1 MHRRLIPLVLV
12 AAIATPALAQNRGDF
27 RRDMAVPAGQQVS
40 IHNINGDIKVT
51 PSTTGKVEVVG
62 IKHGSGADQ
71 LRVDVQQTSRGV
83 TVCVLYDNQDSYC
96 DDNGMHAHSS
106 DRGNR
111 NWDRGSISLEVT
123 VPTNVTVSANSVSG
137 NIAVTGA
144 QGDIAVNSVSGDIE
158 LDRLRA
164 SSINA
169 NTVSGNVVAH
179 VDEFIGRGD
188 LSFHSVSG
196 DVTLDAPRG
205 FEADL
210 TMSTVSGDI
219 NSDFP
224 LTLGGSLGGRARR
237 GNVQARIGN
246 GGRRMDVST
255 VSGDLR
261 IRMGN
266 R

>member
-1 MHRRLIPLVLV
+1 MYRRLIPLVLA
-12 AAIATPALAQNRGDF
+12 AAIASPALAQNRADF
-27 RRDMAVPAGQQVS
+27 RWDRAVPAGQQVS
-40 IHNINGDIKVT
+40 IHNINGDIRVT
-51 PSTTGKVEVVG
+51 PSTTGRVEVTG

-71 LRVDVQQTSRGV
+71 MRVDVQQTSRGV
-83 TVCVLYDNQDSYC
+83 TICVLYDNQDSYC
-96 DDNGMHAHSS
+96 DDQGMHAHSS
-106 DRGNR
+106 SRGDH

-123 VPTNVTVSANSVSG
+123 VPANLTLSANSVSG

-158 LDRLRA
+158 LDKLRA

-169 NTVSGNVVAH
+169 NTVSGNVTVH

-196 DVTLDAPRG
+196 NVTLDAPRG

-210 TMSTVSGDI
+210 SMSTVSGDI

-224 LTLGGSLGGRARR
+224 LTLGGNLSGRVRR
-237 GNVQARIGN
+237 GNVAARIGN

-261 IRMGN
+261 IRMS